1 MRAYGTGVGYGP
13 TANGERGKSMPT
25 NRRIGMFLLLA
36 ASLAM
41 PTSAAGAGELQ
52 WLHRTTQTVSD
63 TSQGTVRVLD
73 GVLRGSA
80 LAIPKEGLA
89 LEEVVS
95 RSLRAGAKLASSDW
109 GADIPTDPS
118 AGNYK
123 GTERWYVVV
132 TRGGTSHF
140 LPASFV
146 QYSPLGSLPLID
158 QDVVSVVDARL
169 FASPELPANGSN
181 VGPTEVPTGSPI
193 VKVASVI
200 DNGRGMVGQAV
211 FADVAAGKVMT
222 VFGGVGLDGYAAI
235 HREISGVR
243 GTFIL
248 RSDDNQFGL
257 RNGDVVHWVQPQSLH
272 AMLAQGRLNQAISD
286 GKVCLDRIAQRRD
299 VRASQFERMSQR
311 VVAPIRATAAFLRL
325 PAVF

>member
-1 MRAYGTGVGYGP
+1 M
-13 TANGERGKSMPT
+13 S
-25 NRRIGMFLLLA
+25 LLLA

-52 WLHRTTQTVSD
+52 WLHRRTQAVSD

-73 GVLRGSA
+73 GVLRGGA

-109 GADIPTDPS
+109 GADIPTDPEE
-118 AGNYK
+118 AGQK
-123 GTERWYVVV
+123 GEERWYVVV

-140 LPASFV
+140 LPAAFV

-158 QDVVSVVDARL
+158 QDVVSVVDARP
-169 FASPELPANGSN
+169 FASLLAPDRSKK
-181 VGPTEVPTGSPI
+181 VPTGSPI

-200 DNGRGMVGQAV
+200 DNGRGMVGRAV
-211 FADVAAGKVMT
+211 LADVAAARVSD
-222 VFGGVGLDGYAAI
+222 VFVGVGLDGYAAV

-243 GTFIL
+243 GTFML
-248 RSDDNQFGL
+248 RSDDKQFGL
-257 RNGDVVHWVQPQSLH
+257 RNGDVVHWVQPESLH
-272 AMLAQGRLNQAISD
+272 ATLAQGRLKQATSD
-286 GKVCLDRIAQRRD
+286 GKVCLEQIAQRGD
-299 VRASQFERMSQR
+299 VRGSQFERMSQR
-311 VVAPIRATAAFLRL
+311 VVAPIRATAAYLRL